1 MEGRELVPVI
11 RSLRDSAERHRR
23 HEIEKA
29 EKALA
34 RGDDPR
40 AVLDAMSH
48 ALSNK
53 LLHAPTHALSHAS
66 SAERD
71 QFVRLISQLYG
82 LHRE

>member
-1 MEGRELVPVI
+1 VI
-11 RSLRDSAERHRR
+11 RSLRDNAERHRR

-40 AVLDAMSH
+40 AVLEAMSH

-53 LLHAPTHALSHAS
+53 LLHAPTHALNHAS
-66 SAERD
+66 STERD
-71 QFVRLISQLYG
+71 QVVRLISQLYG
-82 LHRE
+82 LRSE